1 MTRRRAALLGG
12 SLAVLV
18 AGIYLLLRRRRTAAA
33 LPGPAPLPSPQPIAP
48 ARPAAPVV
56 PVTAVT
62 EPKPAADTV
71 TMETPPP
78 AAAAPK
84 SPPRSWGGRA
94 VPARTPPAPAVDA
107 APADEA
113 VEQPLPAWVRVG
125 IVAAALVAFFAV
137 SLIATKQ
144 V

>member
-18 AGIYLLLRRRRTAAA
+18 AGVYLLLRRRRATPA
-33 LPGPAPLPSPQPIAP
+33 LPTPAPVPSPQP
-48 ARPAAPVV
+48 RPAAPVG
-56 PVTAVT
+56 PVTELADP
-62 EPKPAADTV
+62 ERAADTV
-71 TMETPPP
+71 TIETTPPV
-78 AAAAPK
+78 AAATK

-94 VPARTPPAPAVDA
+94 VPARTPPAPAPDA
-107 APADEA
+107 VPAAEP
-113 VEQPLPAWVRVG
+113 VEQPLPTWVRLG